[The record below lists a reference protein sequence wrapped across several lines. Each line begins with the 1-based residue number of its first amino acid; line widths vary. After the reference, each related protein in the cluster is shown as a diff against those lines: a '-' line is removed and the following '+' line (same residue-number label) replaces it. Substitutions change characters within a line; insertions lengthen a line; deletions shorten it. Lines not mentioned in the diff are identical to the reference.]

1 MADKE
6 YIAYKAVCAIR
17 EVLNTTHKFTEPK
30 ASAEV
35 MDMYKI
41 ENSSILSWLK
51 AKKLDAT
58 YLKSK
63 KFEEIFT
70 EYTLWCELNGFKSV
84 RSSRFE
90 QEIAEELS
98 LIVDD
103 DTLID
108 K

>member
-1 MADKE
+1 
-6 YIAYKAVCAIR
+6 
-17 EVLNTTHKFTEPK
+17 
-30 ASAEV
+30 